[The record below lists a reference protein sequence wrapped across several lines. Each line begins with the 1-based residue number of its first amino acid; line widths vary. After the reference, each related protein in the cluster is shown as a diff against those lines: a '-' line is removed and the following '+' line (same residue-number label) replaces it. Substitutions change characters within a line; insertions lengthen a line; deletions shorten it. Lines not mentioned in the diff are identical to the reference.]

1 MKQLLRMTAL
11 GLVFSLTACG
21 TTNAKFSPTVN
32 GVITITQ
39 ADLDTAEVPAART
52 ASSGTGTSLDGKT
65 VAIANSS
72 RTVSVASGAAEIIV
86 ALGLT
91 KNLVGRD
98 IASETTA
105 LANVPVVTDAHS
117 LSAEKVLATKP
128 TLLIIDDQTAPTE
141 AIDAVAKAGVQ
152 VITIPEAWSV
162 EDIAP
167 RVTNIA
173 TIFGVTDAATDV
185 IKAMKFN
192 KYPMTDT
199 KVGFLYLRGTSS
211 IYLLGGVG
219 SGADSLIN
227 AAGAHDIGADAK
239 LGPFTPLTP
248 EALISAQPDV
258 LLVMTKGLESV
269 GGIDGLLGLPGVK
282 QTPAGQHRRVVAV
295 DDGVL
300 LAFGTDTPKMIDLL
314 ASAFAQAMQDSAK

>member
-1 MKQLLRMTAL
+1 MKQLLRLTVL
-11 GLVFSLTACG
+11 GLALSLTACG
-21 TTNAKFSPTVN
+21 TTTAQIAPTVN
-32 GVITITQ
+32 GVITISQ
-39 ADLDTAEVPAART
+39 ADLAT
-52 ASSGTGTSLDGKT
+52 ASTATERTPGAGTGTSLDGKT
-65 VAIANSS
+65 VAIADPS
-72 RTVSVASGAAEIIV
+72 RTVSVASGAAEIIA
-86 ALGLT
+86 ALGLIKT
-91 KNLVGRD
+91 LVGRD
-98 IASETTA
+98 IASETSE

-128 TLLIIDDQTAPTE
+128 TLMIIDDQTAPTE

-152 VITIPEAWSV
+152 IITIPEAWSV
-162 EDIAP
+162 ADIEP
-167 RVTNIA
+167 RITNIA
-173 TIFGVTDAATDV
+173 TIFGVTSAAADV
-185 IKAMKFN
+185 VQAMKFN
-192 KYPMTDT
+192 KYPMTAT
-199 KVGFLYLRGTSS
+199 KVGFLYVRGTSS

-248 EALISAQPDV
+248 EALIKAQPDV

-269 GGIDGLLGLPGVK
+269 GGIDGLLELPGVK

-300 LAFGTDTPKMIDLL
+300 LAFGTQTPKLIDLM
-314 ASAFAQAMQDSAK
+314 ASAFQQAMQDSAK